1 MRTNIEPLIDAHEAA
16 RMLKLH
22 PVTVRDMAS
31 RGALPGL
38 KIGKVWRFRI
48 STLDEWVDEQL
59 QSTRHPQSPKET
71 NL

>member
-1 MRTNIEPLIDAHEAA
+1 MSMNIEPLMDANEAA

-38 KIGKVWRFRI
+38 KIGKVWRFRA
-48 STLDEWVDEQL
+48 STLDAWVSERLD
-59 QSTRHPQSPKET
+59 SYRHPQSPKEM